1 MTGINFREMNSMKDK
16 NRRISRNSTV
26 KRGRRYSSGSADNPF
41 ESYAESRRNT
51 QSSFRK
57 VLTVMVILF
66 FTAIFAI
73 LLFANSEDY
82 ITEKLGKNSIVS
94 QFLAKLSKENSSKD
108 KPDFVLPFGP
118 RRQNILLL
126 GVDSNGADSDLWVGT
141 RTDTM
146 ILLNID
152 PKAKTINA
160 ISIPRD
166 SKVYL
171 PNGMGIQKIN
181 AAHAIGGIDMTI
193 KTVEDTL
200 GVKIDKYI
208 MFHDEG
214 VRAIVQAL
222 GGVDIY
228 VEKNMHYNDN
238 AGHLHINFTKGK
250 HHLTEKDAVEY
261 LRFRHDAM
269 GDIGRTQRQQWFLRG
284 LLADLQK
291 PETLAKI
298 PQIISVANKY
308 VKTDMSPYE
317 MTQYAALAKHIDM
330 DNIESAM
337 LPGAPNKHG
346 YISYWILD
354 PEKTQEVVDRLIYR
368 ENNLGRKESYTASIM
383 SSSSQKDEAALLK
396 QALEASGIQ
405 VVCSGTANSA
415 HSQFIAHSKYVTVD
429 YYADL
434 KKEVPEVKSRQ
445 FVYDPVNFM
454 CANSDFTVVVAGENK

>member
-1 MTGINFREMNSMKDK
+1 MNRMRERDNRER
-16 NRRISRNSTV
+16 NRRPNNSQ
-26 KRGRRYSSGSADNPF
+26 RRARMPRRYSNGAADNPF
-41 ESYAESRRNT
+41 ESYPSKNDT
-51 QSSFRK
+51 SFRK
-57 VLTVMVILF
+57 VLTVMTIVF
-66 FTAIFAI
+66 FMAIAGV
-73 LLFANSEDY
+73 LLFANNQSFIDS
-82 ITEKLGKNSIVS
+82 KLGQNSFIS
-94 QFLAKLSKENSSKD
+94 KLFAKLSLGNNSKD
-108 KPDFVLPFGP
+108 KPEFNLPFGP
-118 RRQNILLL
+118 KRQNILLL

-152 PKAKTINA
+152 PKTKTVNA

-171 PNGMGIQKIN
+171 PKGMGIQKIN
-181 AAHAIGGIDMTI
+181 AAHAIGGVGMTI

-200 GVKIDKYI
+200 GVHVDKYI

-214 VRAIVQAL
+214 VRAIVKAL

-250 HHLTEKDAVEY
+250 HHLTDKDVVEY

-291 PETLAKI
+291 PETIIKI
-298 PQIISVANKY
+298 PEIVSVANKY
-308 VKTDMSPYE
+308 VKTDMSVYE
-317 MTQYAALAKHIDM
+317 MTQYAALAKHFDM
-330 DNIESAM
+330 DNIEIAM
-337 LPGAPNKHG
+337 LPGSPNKHG

-368 ENNLGRKESYTASIM
+368 ERPDAVKETYTASIM
-383 SSSSQKDEAALLK
+383 SSADKTDEAKKLK
-396 QALEASGIQ
+396 KALEADGIN
-405 VVCSGTANSA
+405 VMCTGTSNST
-415 HSQFIAHSKYVTVD
+415 HSQFIAHSKYVTID
-429 YYADL
+429 YYANL
-434 KKEVPEVKSRQ
+434 KKQVPEVKSRQ
-445 FVYDPVNFM
+445 FVYDPMNYR
-454 CANSDFTVVVAGENK
+454 CANTDFTVVVARDNK